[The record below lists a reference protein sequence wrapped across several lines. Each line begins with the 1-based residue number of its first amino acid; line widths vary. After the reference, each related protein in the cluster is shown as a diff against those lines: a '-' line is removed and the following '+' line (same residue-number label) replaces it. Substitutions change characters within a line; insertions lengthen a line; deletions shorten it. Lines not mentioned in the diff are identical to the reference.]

1 MGRVR
6 DPRRDQ
12 AFELWK
18 ASSGTK
24 SLREIADELGLPV
37 GTIRGW
43 KAKDQWNGTQEEKR
57 SAPKNTERSKKKVE
71 QKKKIMKKVVASVE
85 ANEELTEKQRLFCVY
100 YANSNNATQSY
111 LKAYDCGYATAM
123 REGYAHLRKPHI
135 KAEIKRLKE
144 IMRAEIDFDVL
155 DLLHYCLKVVGADI
169 GDYLSFGQ
177 REEPIVTNDG
187 PIIDQETG
195 DMVTEQVNYV
205 ALGESSRLDTS
216 LISEIKQGKAGVSIK
231 LADKKWAWE
240 QLIKYFDL
248 LPDRE
253 KRKLD
258 QARLEIER
266 DKVQIMRDKL
276 TGDDGS
282 SQEGEEDTFVTALE
296 GKVSG
301 AWQNEG

>member
-18 ASSGTK
+18 ASSGAK
-24 SLREIADELGLPV
+24 SLREIADELDLPV

-43 KAKDQWNGTQEEKR
+43 KAKDQWNGAQEEKR
-57 SAPKNTERSKKKVE
+57 SAPKNTERSKKKAE

-85 ANEELTEKQRLFCVY
+85 ANEELTEKQRLFCVH

-155 DLLHYCLKVVGADI
+155 DLLRYCLKVVGADI

-177 REEPIVTNDG
+177 REVGIMGPFG
-187 PIIDQETG
+187 PIIDKETKEPLTK
-195 DMVTEQVNYV
+195 MTNYV
-205 ALGESSRLDTS
+205 DLIDNSRVDTS

-258 QARLEIER
+258 QARLQIER
-266 DKVQIMRDKL
+266 DKVQIMRDKASGPQG
-276 TGDDGS
+276 TADDVTIVDDVPEEAYDE
-282 SQEGEEDTFVTALE
+282 SQF
-296 GKVSG
+296 
-301 AWQNEG
+301 

>member
-1 MGRVR
+1 MPRTRSPDR
-6 DPRRDQ
+6 DR
-12 AFELWK
+12 AFELWRDSDGK
-18 ASSGTK
+18 
-24 SLREIADELGLPV
+24 LQNREIAKQLGIPEKTV
-37 GTIRGW
+37 SGW
-43 KAKDQWNGTQEEKR
+43 KVKDKWSQSLNGVLQNT
-57 SAPKNTERSKKKVE
+57 PKEGTEYSKKKTE
-71 QKKKIMKKVVASVE
+71 QQKRKKNVMRKVVASVE
-85 ANEELTEKQRLFCVY
+85 ANEELTEKQRLFCIH

-111 LKAYDCGYATAM
+111 LKAYDCDYGTANVNGYKLLVNT
-123 REGYAHLRKPHI
+123 RV

-187 PIIDQETG
+187 PVIDQETG

-216 LISEIKQGKAGVSIK
+216 LISEIKQGKSGVSIK

-248 LPDRE
+248 LPDKER
-253 KRKLD
+253 RKLD

-266 DKVQIMRDKL
+266 DKVQIMRDKASGPEAPPEPL
-276 TGDDGS
+276 VLQPVYGKPERDGD
-282 SQEGEEDTFVTALE
+282 A
-296 GKVSG
+296 
-301 AWQNEG
+301 

>member
-6 DPRRDQ
+6 DPRRDEAQ
-12 AFELWK
+12 KIWDE
-18 ASSGTK
+18 SCGSK
-24 SLREIADELGLPV
+24 SLKEIADELGLPV

-43 KAKDQWNGTQEEKR
+43 KTKDAWNGAQEEKQ
-57 SAPKNTERSKKKVE
+57 SAPKNMERSKKKAE
-71 QKKKIMKKVVASVE
+71 QKKKVMKKVVASVE
-85 ANEELTEKQRLFCVY
+85 ANEELTEKQRLFCVH

-111 LKAYDCGYATAM
+111 LKAYDCDYLTASTSGC
-123 REGYAHLRKPHI
+123 RLLVNVKV

-144 IMRAEIDFDVL
+144 IMRAEIDFDVF

-187 PIIDQETG
+187 PIIDPGTG

-216 LISEIKQGKAGVSIK
+216 LISEVKESKGGVSIK

-248 LPDRE
+248 LPDKER
-253 KRKLD
+253 RKLD

-266 DKVQIMRDKL
+266 DKVQIMRDNASGPEAPPEPL
-276 TGDDGS
+276 VL
-282 SQEGEEDTFVTALE
+282 QPVY
-296 GKVSG
+296 GKPERDSD
-301 AWQNEG
+301 A